1 MLWFVQISRVLWWRV
16 DPDLSWQRMWLRL
29 VALEADWMGK
39 EGVIERGLT
48 GSVDRLRGAVVNA
61 VRGHV
66 TVLYQAKNS
75 WQKARAS
82 ARQPKR
88 AGKSGR
94 YFIVLNWASLKGLS
108 SDT

>member
-1 MLWFVQISRVLWWRV
+1 
-16 DPDLSWQRMWLRL
+16 MWLRL

-48 GSVDRLRGAVVNA
+48 GGVDRLRGAVVNA
-61 VRGHV
+61 VRV
-66 TVLYQAKNS
+66 MQPMPERPCMVLYQAKNS
-75 WQKARAS
+75 WQMARAS

-94 YFIVLNWASLKGLS
+94 YFIILNCASLKGLS